1 MKKLISILV
10 AVMMI
15 VSLFAVNAFAY
26 DIDAET
32 NNGTL
37 EGAEKDD
44 FGDST
49 SVDVEIKI
57 DGAIN
62 HRYAVDIIF
71 NAPVFTLS
79 TGATWHPEKHEYIH
93 DLPVNWSGTGTVT
106 VENHSDMPITYEA
119 TAAVTTDEYGPL
131 SIVFN
136 GAATYAPIDATEL
149 TKCAVGGPA
158 PTATFTYGVV
168 GTPIVAELTAT
179 KLGTITVTVDAV
191 DAVD

>member
-26 DIDAET
+26 DIDAT
-32 NNGTL
+32 SGNGTL

-49 SVDVEIKI
+49 SVDVKIQI

-79 TGATWHPEKHEYIH
+79 TGATWHPSEHQYVHKT
-93 DLPVNWSGTGTVT
+93 PVNWNGTGKVT
-106 VENHSDMPITYEA
+106 VENHSDMPITYAAE
-119 TAAVTTDEYGPL
+119 AAVTATQFGNL
-131 SIVFN
+131 AIVFN
-136 GAATYAPIDATEL
+136 GADTYAAITATQIE
-149 TKCAVGGPA
+149 KCTVGGTA

-191 DAVD
+191 D

>member
-26 DIDAET
+26 DIDADSG
-32 NNGTL
+32 NGTL

-49 SVDVEIKI
+49 SVDVNIQI

-62 HRYAVDIIF
+62 HRYAVDITFDAQI
-71 NAPVFTLS
+71 FTLS
-79 TGATWHPEKHEYIH
+79 TGATWHPERHEYIH
-93 DLPVNWSGTGTVT
+93 NLPVAWSGKGTVT

-136 GAATYAPIDATEL
+136 GAATYAPIDATEIVG
-149 TKCAVGGPA
+149 CAVGGVA
-158 PTATFTYGVV
+158 PSATFTYGVV
-168 GTPIVAELTAT
+168 GTPIVAELPAT

-191 DAVD
+191 D

>member
-26 DIDAET
+26 DIDADSG
-32 NNGTL
+32 NGTL
-37 EGAEKDD
+37 EGAAKDD
-44 FGDST
+44 FYGST
-49 SVDVEIKI
+49 SVDVQIQI

-62 HRYAVDIIF
+62 HRYAVDITF
-71 NAPVFTLS
+71 TAPVFTLS
-79 TGATWHPEKHEYIH
+79 TGATWHPSEHQYVHET
-93 DLPVNWSGTGTVT
+93 PVVWNGTGNVTVT
-106 VENHSDMPITYEA
+106 NHSDMPITYAAE
-119 TAAVTTDEYGPL
+119 AAVTATQFGDL
-131 SIVFN
+131 AIVFN
-136 GAATYAPIDATEL
+136 GAAADAAIAATPLE
-149 TKCAVGGPA
+149 KCTVGGTA

-191 DAVD
+191 D